1 MIRSVDN
8 VSADWGYVAQRVSP
22 RWFQDDSAS
31 ATSVHLPHC
40 WNTQDTFADDVV
52 YRQGWG
58 SYRRRIVIPAHEH
71 ADDVDYRLRL
81 EGFYGFGDVWVN
93 GRRQGKIDGAY
104 LGARIPLPE
113 CLGRDGTSVDV
124 GLRLCNNYRPAVLPG
139 IKFPDFLL
147 YGGLSGRAWLE
158 ALPRT
163 RIADDSLSVRT
174 QATSSGVR
182 VDVNCACLNGRDTP
196 ERVHCRVELLD
207 DNGYCLTSG
216 ETPEVTVAAGETAAL
231 TLEMP
236 DVVLDAWGIDHPVRY
251 RAVVRLF
258 AGEHER
264 DMVSTAFGHRRVEFR
279 PREGLFLN
287 GERVF
292 LKGVNRHECMP
303 GLGSALPL
311 GLHKADALKI
321 KAMGLN
327 CVRLSHYP
335 QHPAFLDACDELGIL
350 VYAELSSWKSVR
362 TGRWLRAAERQLTG
376 MILRDRHHPS
386 VFIWGLG
393 NEGRSLPAY
402 RCLKKVV
409 QQHDPTRPVSYAEN
423 HLYRARRKK
432 TLGFPDVWGMNYE
445 FDVLDEAIESCVS
458 KTVLVTEC
466 SNSPE
471 TERGTLALE
480 EGQVTQLAQDLD
492 VIEARPEIIGFT
504 LWCYNDY
511 ATMRKERYRR
521 FSGVVD
527 AWREPKMSATYLQA
541 RFGLDPVLVAYANWG
556 CVGGDSERDVYIVTN
571 LTSIKVTSGSF
582 SCVRRVSGLVDHLRV
597 PFTSETLR
605 LESAE
610 SSTGHT
616 FEISPNGEAACIQL
630 VQLAQHTEAG
640 DVESFYVFQVSVVD
654 ANGIR
659 VSDWSGSVAIGT
671 DDATTLCAF
680 TLANEVDV
688 RGGSGRLFLRRPK
701 ETASEGFVTTSHP
714 SLQSADARLP

>member
-8 VSADWGYVAQRVSP
+8 VSADWGYVAQRVSS
-22 RWFQDDSAS
+22 RWFQDDTSDV
-31 ATSVHLPHC
+31 TSVHLPHC

-58 SYRRRIVIPAHEH
+58 SYRRRIVIPAHEEG
-71 ADDVDYRLRL
+71 DDVDYRLRL

-93 GRRQGKIDGAY
+93 GRRQGPIDGAY
-104 LGARIPLPE
+104 LGARFPLPAGV
-113 CLGRDGTSVDV
+113 GRDGASVDV
-124 GLRLCNNYRPAVLPG
+124 GLRLCNKYRPAVLPG

-158 ALPRT
+158 AVPRT

-174 QATSSGVR
+174 QVRSSGVLVN
-182 VDVNCACLNGRDTP
+182 VDCACLNARDTS
-196 ERVHCRVELLD
+196 ERVHCRVELHD
-207 DNGYCLTSG
+207 DKGHCVASG
-216 ETPEVTVAAGETAAL
+216 ETGDVTVSAGDTAAL
-231 TLEMP
+231 SLALP

-258 AGEHER
+258 VGNQER
-264 DMVSTAFGHRRVEFR
+264 DIVSTAFGHRSVEFR

-311 GLHKADALKI
+311 GLHRADALQI

-402 RCLKKVV
+402 QCLKKVV

-480 EGQVTQLAQDLD
+480 VGQVTQLAQDLD

-527 AWREPKMSATYLQA
+527 AWREPKMSAAYLQA
-541 RFGLDPVLVAYANWG
+541 RFGSDPVLIAYANWG
-556 CVGGDSERDVYIVTN
+556 SAGGDGERDVYIVTN
-571 LTSIKVTSGSF
+571 VTSIQVSSGSF
-582 SCVRRVSGLVDHLRV
+582 SCERRVSGSFDHLRV
-597 PFTSETLR
+597 PFTGETLR
-605 LESAE
+605 VESVG
-610 SSTGHT
+610 SSSAHA
-616 FEISPNGEAACIQL
+616 FEILPNGEAARIQL
-630 VQLAQHTEAG
+630 EPLAQYTEPG
-640 DVESFYVFQVSVVD
+640 DVESFFAFQVSVVD
-654 ANGIR
+654 SNGIR
-659 VSDWSGSVAIGT
+659 VRDWSGNVAIGT
-671 DDATTLCAF
+671 DDATTQCAF
-680 TLANEVDV
+680 TLSNDVDV

-701 ETASEGFVTTSHP
+701 EAAGEGFVTASHP
-714 SLQSADARLP
+714 SLQSANARLP